1 LSLETNIHKRIFAI
15 KEESEFNELALEVFQ
30 YQLKHCVVYRE
41 YCSLLKIDS
50 AAIQSYQ
57 DIPFLPIE
65 LFKTHQILSDEK
77 HTQLVFESSGTSGS
91 INSKHYIADE
101 TLYKESFIQSFVN
114 SYGALE
120 DWHILALL
128 PSYIEKGNASLVYM
142 CKELMRLTN
151 SELSQF
157 YLHDMASLAS
167 TLKDLNEANNRKTLL
182 IGVSYALLD
191 FAESFPQ
198 SLENIT
204 IMETGGMKGRR
215 KELTKKE
222 LHDTLKAAFHVSQIH
237 SEYGMTELLSQAYSN
252 GAGIYTPPAWMKII
266 VTDIYD
272 PFEKNESLSTGRM
285 NIIDL
290 ANIYSCSFIGTS
302 DMGKSYAD
310 DSFEIIGRIDNA
322 ALRGCNLMIE

>member
-1 LSLETNIHKRIFAI
+1 MSLETNIHKRIFAI
-15 KEESEFNELALEVFQ
+15 KEENEFNELALELFQ
-30 YQLKHCVVYRE
+30 YQLKHCAVYRE
-41 YCSLLKIDS
+41 YCTLIKCNVEKIH
-50 AAIQSYQ
+50 SYV

-77 HTQLVFESSGTSGS
+77 QAQLVFESSGTTGS
-91 INSKHYIADE
+91 INAKHYIADE
-101 TLYKESFIQSFVN
+101 TLYKESFIQSFIN
-114 SYGALE
+114 AYGSLDE
-120 DWHILALL
+120 WHILALL
-128 PSYIEKGNASLVYM
+128 PSYVEKGNASLVYM
-142 CKELMRLTN
+142 CKELMNLTK

-191 FAESFPQ
+191 FAENFPQ

-237 SEYGMTELLSQAYSN
+237 SEYGMTELLSQAYSD

-290 ANIYSCSFIGTS
+290 ANIYSCSFIGSS
-302 DMGKSYAD
+302 DMGKSYSD
-310 DSFEIIGRIDNA
+310 GRFEIIGRIDSA
-322 ALRGCNLMIE
+322 TLRGCNLMIE